1 MFYISLWL
9 SKFYYFLT
17 KKGVINDKA
26 GLLALKI
33 DKNFLK
39 HVNKPKLVIAVTGT
53 NGKTTTCNFLVD
65 LLEYNGYKVTSN
77 KEGANLKPGIC
88 KALMKGVNIFNKSKV
103 DAAVIEFDELST
115 KMLLTDLK
123 PTYTVV
129 TNLFL
134 DTMKRNGHTDYVFN
148 KINEGLPKDTILILN
163 ADDLISSMLGKEN
176 KKVFFGIDRL
186 DTDSDKPN
194 SLVQDIR
201 VCPNCYTKLEYDY
214 IRYHHIGHA
223 HCPNCGFSNYKP
235 NYNLTNIDYKNKTIT
250 VNNEKY
256 KLVNDGI
263 FNIYNQLVAITL
275 LNELKIKDI
284 NKGFENLEI
293 VKSRYQDIKIG
304 NIEIITQ
311 LAKGQNPIA
320 SSRSLD
326 YVSKLDGNKEVIL
339 IFDDIYDREATDRS
353 EVMSWIYDTDFEYL
367 CDDSIKKIII
377 GGLRAYDYKVRLLLA
392 GVNPDKI
399 FIEDREEDT
408 YRQLTF
414 ENIDKI
420 IIVHDIYM
428 VSTCEKIVSK
438 IKEVFE

>member
-1 MFYISLWL
+1 MFYISLWI

-17 KKGVINDKA
+17 KRGVVNDKA

-39 HVNKPKLVIAVTGT
+39 HINKPKLVIAVTGT

-65 LLEYNGYKVTSN
+65 LLEYFNYKVTSN
-77 KEGANLKPGIC
+77 REGANLKPGIC
-88 KALMKGVNIFNKSKV
+88 KALMKGVNIFNKSKMDV
-103 DAAVIEFDELST
+103 AVIEFDELST

-123 PTYTVV
+123 PNYVVV

-148 KINEGLPKDTILILN
+148 KINEGLPEDSTLILN
-163 ADDLISSMLGKEN
+163 ADDLISSMLGKNN
-176 KKVFFGIDRL
+176 KKVFFGMDKL
-186 DTDSDKPN
+186 NTDSLKPN

-201 VCPNCYTKLEYDY
+201 VCPKCYTKLEYDY
-214 IRYHHIGHA
+214 IRYHHIGKA
-223 HCPNCGFSNYKP
+223 HCPKCGFTNYKP
-235 NYNLTNIDYKNKTIT
+235 NYNLTDIDYKNKIIT
-250 VNNEKY
+250 VNNQKY
-256 KLVNDGI
+256 KLINDGI

-275 LNELKIKDI
+275 LSELKINDL

-293 VKSRYQDIKIG
+293 VKSRYSDIKIN

-326 YVSKLDGNKEVIL
+326 YVSKLKGNKEVIL

-377 GGLRAYDYKVRLLLA
+377 GGFRAYDYKVRLLFA
-392 GVNPDKI
+392 GVDPNKI
-399 FIEDREEDT
+399 FIEDKEEDT
-408 YRQLTF
+408 YKQLSF

-420 IIVHDIYM
+420 VIVHDIYM
-428 VSTCEKIVSK
+428 VDTCKKIVSK
-438 IKEVFE
+438 IKEVIE